1 MGPIQ
6 SQLNQASAPHT
17 LDTSLAPLAWHP
29 SRPCSQEFR
38 AATTAQTREKSKQEK
53 NVAMEHILSLVIWG
67 AKVSVGKFE
76 KKTRMDLDLFHR
88 SMARFLCQKNQ
99 PGQVQWPN
107 FWIFSWSCAA
117 FAGTFSPCSIWAKLK
132 VSWEGW
138 RFSRNRKVEYTKK
151 NKVKRSCFCFFYLLT
166 VLFYSRQHIEIK

>member
-76 KKTRMDLDLFHR
+76 KNNSDGFGSFPQIDGSFPLSKKSARPSPVAKFLD
-88 SMARFLCQKNQ
+88 FLLELCRVR
-99 PGQVQWPN
+99 G
-107 FWIFSWSCAA
+107 
-117 FAGTFSPCSIWAKLK
+117 
-132 VSWEGW
+132 
-138 RFSRNRKVEYTKK
+138 
-151 NKVKRSCFCFFYLLT
+151 
-166 VLFYSRQHIEIK
+166 HILSL